1 MAKHLRDHR
10 PLTYSS
16 EAGINYADDDLLPQ
30 EPDLVFEAEL
40 LRNPKL
46 PSLWSRYLDA
56 RKDAPAKRRYIIFER
71 AVNALPGSYK
81 VCSSDRTFHA
91 IYTVIYVAGRGATA
105 YFCRQLRVSDP
116 TQFTFFLP
124 RQPSTDPLS
133 HGSFFVNNSY
143 GMHTLKNVIRLHAF
157 CALLMLRTWLSITR
171 LSVHWS
177 RCTRCRRSGSST
189 LTFLLNNK
197 M

>member
-1 MAKHLRDHR
+1 MARHQRDHR

-56 RKDAPAKRRYIIFER
+56 RKEAPAKRRYIIFER

-81 VCSSDRTFHA
+81 VWSSDRAFHA
-91 IYTVIYVAGRGATA
+91 MYTGIYVAGQGATA
-105 YFCRQLRVSDP
+105 FFCRKL
-116 TQFTFFLP
+116 
-124 RQPSTDPLS
+124 
-133 HGSFFVNNSY
+133 
-143 GMHTLKNVIRLHAF
+143 
-157 CALLMLRTWLSITR
+157 
-171 LSVHWS
+171 
-177 RCTRCRRSGSST
+177 
-189 LTFLLNNK
+189 
-197 M
+197 

>member
-1 MAKHLRDHR
+1 MAKHQRDHR

-91 IYTVIYVAGRGATA
+91 IYTGIYVAGRGATA
-105 YFCRQLRVSDP
+105 YFCRQLRVSNP
-116 TQFTFFLP
+116 TQFTFFNQDNPQLTP
-124 RQPSTDPLS
+124 FPMVPS
-133 HGSFFVNNSY
+133 
-143 GMHTLKNVIRLHAF
+143 
-157 CALLMLRTWLSITR
+157 
-171 LSVHWS
+171 
-177 RCTRCRRSGSST
+177 SST
-189 LTFLLNNK
+189 TV
-197 M
+197 MACIP